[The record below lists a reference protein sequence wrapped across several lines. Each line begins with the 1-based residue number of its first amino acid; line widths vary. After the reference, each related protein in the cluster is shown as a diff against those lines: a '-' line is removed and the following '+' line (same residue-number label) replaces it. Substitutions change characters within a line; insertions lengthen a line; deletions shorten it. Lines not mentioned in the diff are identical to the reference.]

1 MGRRDDGGRATVE
14 QPLGH
19 QLAGPVS
26 IGDAGGQD
34 PVEPSLEEGG
44 LGRPPGG
51 EGQGQ
56 VVAGDELVLREGDEG
71 VLRHARPVAPAQ
83 NRVEVGRGEIDDGD
97 GGAGLA
103 RGVGVR
109 AGQRVRVALRVGVP
123 GDDEE
128 AGLAGSG
135 SRRCGAHVGPA

>member
-1 MGRRDDGGRATVE
+1 VGRRDDGGRATVE